1 MDALNHKGTEV
12 RQSVIQPIGG
22 TMTVNRWII
31 RSLKSKTIMFSLLL
45 AVLGAIQATMGVFS
59 SVLTPEAYGLLTV
72 VIGAIVAALRYL
84 TTLPLDKK

>member
-1 MDALNHKGTEV
+1 
-12 RQSVIQPIGG
+12 
-22 TMTVNRWII
+22 MTVNKWII

-59 SVLTPEAYGLLTV
+59 SILTPDAYGLLTV
-72 VIGAIVAALRYL
+72 AIGAIVALLRAI